1 MRTFVLVYHSRRR
14 FGKGQFRR
22 RQKLSKEF
30 ELVDDDAGLRRAVAS
45 MVGQPRIGFDLESN
59 GFFRYPE
66 RVCLIQVSTRDRVF
80 VIDPLDIEDMSPMGK
95 VLASGATETILH
107 AGSHDVT
114 SLDRDWGFHIDRMFD
129 THIAAGFVGMA
140 KRGLA
145 PVLEGTLGVNI
156 PKDKSIQRSDWTKRP
171 LNAKSLEYAA
181 SDVRY
186 LLDARAVLDRR
197 LRRLGRMTWV
207 IEESRRLSETRY
219 VAPDPDMAVFK
230 VKGAGALDGRGMA
243 ILKELVEYREDL
255 AVTVGKPHFRVMPD
269 MALVSLAANPKQD
282 FGKVRGL
289 GRHARGRS
297 ASELRKA
304 IKRGESA
311 DPPVRPAQPK
321 GRRQTRTRGGGGYDR
336 RFSALKRWR
345 VGLGERLSLDPALL
359 WPMAS
364 LQRIARAPDNL
375 DAELQEP
382 EVRKW
387 QRREFEESL
396 RRELRG
402 VRR

>member
-1 MRTFVLVYHSRRR
+1 M
-14 FGKGQFRR
+14 
-22 RQKLSKEF
+22 SKDY
-30 ELVDDDAGLRRAVAS
+30 ELVDDDAGLRQAVAS

-66 RVCLIQVSTRDRVF
+66 RVCLIQVSTPDRVF
-80 VIDPLDIEDMSPMGK
+80 VIDPLTIEDMSPMGK
-95 VLASGATETILH
+95 TLASGATETILH

-129 THIAAGFVGMA
+129 THIAAGFVGMT

-145 PVLEGTLGVNI
+145 PMLEETLGVNI
-156 PKDKSIQRSDWTKRP
+156 PKDKKIQRSDWTKRP
-171 LNAKSLEYAA
+171 LSAKALEYAA
-181 SDVRY
+181 ADVRY
-186 LLDARAVLDRR
+186 LLDARVEMDGR

-219 VAPDPDMAVFK
+219 EAPDPDMAVFN
-230 VKGAGALDGRGMA
+230 VKGSGKLDRRGLA

-255 AVTVGKPHFRVMPD
+255 AVTVGKPHFRIMPD
-269 MALVSLAANPKQD
+269 MALVSLASDPKQD
-282 FGKVRGL
+282 LGKVRGL

-311 DPPVRPAQPK
+311 DPPVRPAQPRS
-321 GRRQTRTRGGGGYDR
+321 RRQPRGHGAGYDKR
-336 RFSALKRWR
+336 LAALKRWR
-345 VGLGERLSLDPALL
+345 IAHGKRLSLDPALL
-359 WPMAS
+359 WPMRS
-364 LQRIARAPDNL
+364 MQRIARAPDNL
-375 DAELQEP
+375 ENELQEP
-382 EVRKW
+382 EVRNW

-396 RRELRG
+396 RRELRKPHA
-402 VRR
+402 

>member
-1 MRTFVLVYHSRRR
+1 MSIDY
-14 FGKGQFRR
+14 
-22 RQKLSKEF
+22 
-30 ELVDDDAGLRRAVAS
+30 ELIDDDAGLRDAAGS
-45 MVGQPRIGFDLESN
+45 MVGQRRIGFDLESN

-66 RVCLIQVSTRDRVF
+66 RVCLIQVSTPDRVF
-80 VIDPLDIEDMSPMGK
+80 VIDPLDIEDMSPMGMA
-95 VLASGATETILH
+95 LARGATETILH

-129 THIAAGFVGMA
+129 THIAAGFVGMK

-145 PVLEGTLGVNI
+145 PLLEETLGVSI
-156 PKDKSIQRSDWTKRP
+156 PKEKSIQRSDWTKRP
-171 LNAKSLEYAA
+171 LSARALEYAA

-186 LLDARAVLDRR
+186 LLDARVVLDRR

-219 VAPDPDMAVFK
+219 VAPDPDMAVFN
-230 VKGAGALDGRGMA
+230 VKGGGNLNGRALA

-255 AVTVGKPHFRVMPD
+255 AVTAGRPHFRVIGD
-269 MALVSLAANPKQD
+269 AALVALASNPKQD
-282 FGKVRGL
+282 LGKVKGL

-297 ASELRKA
+297 ADGLRKA
-304 IKRGESA
+304 IKRGQSA
-311 DPPVRPAQPK
+311 EPPIRPEQPSPNRRNRS
-321 GRRQTRTRGGGGYDR
+321 GRGGGSRGGRGGGYDR
-336 RFSALKRWR
+336 RLNALKKWR
-345 VGLGERLSLDPALL
+345 IALGQRLSLDPSLL
-359 WPMAS
+359 WPMRS

-382 EVRKW
+382 EVRMW

-396 RRELRG
+396 RRELRF
-402 VRR
+402 